1 MRLNDPLVTSFEFDG
16 VTYDIDLAFDNVL
29 DVFDVLHDKLLRGY
43 EKIDICL
50 ELLLGD
56 CFRVKA
62 DNPEELWN
70 YVYDT
75 FIHRKER
82 EIVEYDL
89 QGNPLP
95 VEEEEKKRLIN
106 IDQDAEYIFA
116 SFKQAY
122 GINLIEEQGK
132 LHWNEFQA
140 LLHGL
145 PNHTIMKR
153 VIEIRD
159 WEPSKGDS
167 AEYKRKMEKAQKRVA
182 LPEEE
187 EEEVD

>member
-1 MRLNDPLVTSFEFDG
+1 MRLNDPLVTSFEFEG
-16 VTYDIDLAFDNVL
+16 EEYSIDLAFDNVL
-29 DVFDVLHDKLLRGY
+29 DVFDVMQDKLLRDH
-43 EKIDICL
+43 EKIEICL

-56 CFRVKA
+56 CFKEKA
-62 DNPEELWN
+62 NNLFNLWSHI
-70 YVYDT
+70 YDT
-75 FIHRKER
+75 FIHREER

-95 VEEEEKKRLIN
+95 VEKEEKKRLID

-145 PNHTIMKR
+145 PHHTIMKR

-187 EEEVD
+187 EEDVD

>member
-1 MRLNDPLVTSFEFDG
+1 MRLNDPLVSSFEYEG
-16 VTYDIDLAFDNVL
+16 EAYDIDLAFDNVL
-29 DVFDVLHDKLLRGY
+29 DVFDVLRDQMLRDY
-43 EKIDICL
+43 EKVEICL

-56 CFRVKA
+56 CFRKKT
-62 DNPEELWN
+62 DNPGELWK
-70 YVYDT
+70 YIYET
-75 FIHRKER
+75 FIHREER
-82 EIVEYDL
+82 QIIEYDL
-89 QGNPLP
+89 KGNPLP
-95 VEEEEKKRLIN
+95 VEEEEKKRLID

-116 SFKQAY
+116 SFQQAY

-159 WEPSKGDS
+159 WEPSTGDS
-167 AEYKRKMEKAQKRVA
+167 AEFKRKMEKAQKRVA

-187 EEEVD
+187 VD